1 MAKSKKSSS
10 NAIKKLDK
18 QIKDL
23 TVEKEVEEKINKK
36 DLEQAVKK
44 ATTPK
49 KSTTKKANSST
60 KKKTTAKK
68 STAKKTTTK
77 NKTTSKKTATKK
89 TTTKKNV
96 KKEAVVAP
104 EREKKVTA
112 REITAEEVKK
122 VVEKNKNS
130 KYNKK
135 QLSES
140 TMKMKKLERHMRS
153 LYDKVSSVVEDID
166 YVKTIDSKQDVM
178 IADVEAKN
186 QNILSKVDDLSTL
199 LLHKLTMILGVIFIV
214 YAIIV
219 IGIIIY
225 ICTY

>member
-10 NAIKKLDK
+10 NAIKKIDK

-23 TVEKEVEEKINKK
+23 TAIQEVEEKLSKK
-36 DLEQAVKK
+36 DLEKVSKAKTTTKTTTTKK
-44 ATTPK
+44 SVAPTKK
-49 KSTTKKANSST
+49 KSTT
-60 KKKTTAKK
+60 
-68 STAKKTTTK
+68 
-77 NKTTSKKTATKK
+77 KKTATKK
-89 TTTKKNV
+89 TTASKTSSKKSV
-96 KKEAVVAP
+96 KKETVVAP
-104 EREKKVTA
+104 EREKNVFA
-112 REITAEEVKK
+112 RKITPEEVKK

-186 QNILSKVDDLSTL
+186 QNILSRVDDLSTL